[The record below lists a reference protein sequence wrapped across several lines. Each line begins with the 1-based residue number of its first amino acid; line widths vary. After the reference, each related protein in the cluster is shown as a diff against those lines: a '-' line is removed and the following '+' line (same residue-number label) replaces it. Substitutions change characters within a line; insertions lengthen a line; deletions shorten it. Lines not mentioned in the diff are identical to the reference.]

1 MLRTDKAKI
10 CLAICEDGVT
20 LTEEE
25 EEEEEGEEE
34 GKDEGKGGKGG
45 HVKAE
50 INDEGNFTANS
61 LPGLPFLPGLPYFL
75 KGDLSSCNQTK
86 LDKTPENKFTLR
98 VDLQLRISAQ

>member
-20 LTEEE
+20 LTED

-34 GKDEGKGGKGG
+34 EGKEEDESKDGEGG

-50 INDEGNFTANS
+50 INDEGNFFADG
-61 LPGLPFLPGLPYFL
+61 LPGLPFLPCLIYFQ
-75 KGDLSSCNQTK
+75 KGDLSSCNLTISEIGQNTG
-86 LDKTPENKFTLR
+86 E
-98 VDLQLRISAQ
+98 RIYI